1 MSLKQRIRFTLMYIP
16 ARSNNLET
24 LVFGLATFL
33 TDPSAND
40 KSSVDKATHIACK
53 SLGGI
58 LLVEELDTML
68 LYK

>member
-1 MSLKQRIRFTLMYIP
+1 MSFILCIP
-16 ARSNNLET
+16 ARSSNLET

-33 TDPSAND
+33 TDPRAND
-40 KSSVDKATHIACK
+40 KSSVDKATHMACK

-68 LYK
+68 LYR